1 MKVFIYWNLH
11 RKCWSIKALSGQ
23 DRGRVKYHA
32 SAWEVQSA
40 TFKVSEAGRQ
50 RVLRE
55 QRKNVHAGVVGELV
69 SWKDLDGDNGHVSN
83 DFTWDNL
90 GVKVTYNPYRGATF
104 VLDNEERTPIQNAG
118 SVKAQGRTVLA
129 AF

>member
-1 MKVFIYWNLH
+1 M
-11 RKCWSIKALSGQ
+11 SGH

-32 SAWEVQSA
+32 SAWEVQGA

-69 SWKDLDGDNGHVSN
+69 SWKDLDGDDGAVASSFN
-83 DFTWDNL
+83 WDNL
-90 GVKVTYNPYRGATF
+90 GVKVTYNPYRGPTF
-104 VLDNEERTPIQNAG
+104 VLDNEDRTPIRNAG
-118 SVKAQGRTVLA
+118 NVKAQGRTVLA
-129 AF
+129 TF